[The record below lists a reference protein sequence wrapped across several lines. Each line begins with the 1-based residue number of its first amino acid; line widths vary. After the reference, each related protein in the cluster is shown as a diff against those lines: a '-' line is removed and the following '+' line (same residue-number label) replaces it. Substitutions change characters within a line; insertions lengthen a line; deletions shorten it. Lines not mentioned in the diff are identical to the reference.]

1 MAVSH
6 PPLQH
11 QQRADSSDSLS
22 LSDLCDLEL
31 EGLVRSASSPQHSN
45 SGHDDCR
52 ALQGRQEEGALACNL
67 QLQHQLLELQR
78 QLHLLQVQLQQQQQ
92 QQPDEMGTALAL
104 SAPPDSGKPL
114 QADAHQL
121 AAQVEQLKHRNTRL
135 QAALAQTSVQAAQAA
150 QSATAAQ
157 QQAAAAQQE
166 AALLRQQRDAV
177 TARTGSRQAAAAA
190 VPARGSLDGD
200 KARGSREQEWR
211 RLHGELLECSMRCN
225 AAMEQN
231 AGARTPGTAWLQPAC
246 CCCDSYCCPLPQE
259 RRLPHCAALLLEKKQ
274 WLGRLAAAEAEA
286 ERCRAEGRDL
296 RLSQLQASTLAGT
309 PRQAEQQ
316 AQVQALMQQVLEAQA
331 DEAAVRGVLW
341 EARLEQLALCSALA
355 AELRR
360 VHSLQSLRTGAAH
373 GHTASPLRCS
383 FAALRRYLWAAHMP
397 GAGRTPVRPFASLQR
412 PPSRT
417 HTCIAGDLRK
427 QQRLQR
433 RIDKLQEQCQ
443 QQALLTAQQQQQ
455 QQHDVQGAGSADGC
469 AIAIPPTSA
478 EEAL

>member
-22 LSDLCDLEL
+22 SSDLCDLEL
-31 EGLVRSASSPQHSN
+31 EGL
-45 SGHDDCR
+45 
-52 ALQGRQEEGALACNL
+52 
-67 QLQHQLLELQR
+67 LQHQLLELQR

-231 AGARTPGTAWLQPAC
+231 A
-246 CCCDSYCCPLPQE
+246 
-259 RRLPHCAALLLEKKQ
+259 ALLLEKKQ

-360 VHSLQSLRTGAAH
+360 VHSLQSLRTG
-373 GHTASPLRCS
+373 
-383 FAALRRYLWAAHMP
+383 
-397 GAGRTPVRPFASLQR
+397 
-412 PPSRT
+412 
-417 HTCIAGDLRK
+417 DLRK